1 VGEGELAVALAAEI
15 LAAVLSRRYTL
26 NSRRLDRAAR
36 RRGIVLGSRTAA
48 ATLLRRLAERG
59 FVIDARG
66 RVWRLKLLRTSKEV
80 RLAAEVVGTVEA
92 AQAVSGG

>member
-1 VGEGELAVALAAEI
+1 MGEEELAVALAAEI

-59 FVIDARG
+59 FVVDSRG
-66 RVWRLKLLRTSKEV
+66 RVWKLKLLRGKETRAV
-80 RLAAEVVGTVEA
+80 AEVVGAVE
-92 AQAVSGG
+92 QVSGG